1 MAVYP
6 PHPPFKISSGSYDM
20 QIPSTNLYSRM
31 EKGTAKVTECPVQEM
46 LQRDPRGLYSRPFLI
61 QCKGRWT
68 TNSPVESFILRYRL

>member
-1 MAVYP
+1 MAVYS

-20 QIPSTNLYSRM
+20 QTPSTNLYSRM

-61 QCKGRWT
+61 QCKGC
-68 TNSPVESFILRYRL
+68 

>member
-46 LQRDPRGLYSRPFLI
+46 LQREPGGYIHDRFQSSVKDAEPR
-61 QCKGRWT
+61 
-68 TNSPVESFILRYRL
+68 ILL